1 MTGCEHGPGHLGS
14 TETGAENFWVVAKR
28 LSSMTERERISGIRS
43 GFEVDWLFAAKA
55 AFGLDDSAIA
65 RFADTSVR
73 TLRQRLKGRTL
84 LSPTA
89 SERVDRLAQ
98 LTVNAENVFETR
110 TAARDWML
118 IPNDALGGSAPLDLC
133 KTEIGG
139 RQVRRALH
147 AIEWGSVV

>member
-1 MTGCEHGPGHLGS
+1 MTGCEHDPRDLGS
-14 TETGAENFWVVAKR
+14 TETGAENFWVIAKK
-28 LSSMTERERISGIRS
+28 LSSMTERQRISGIRS

-65 RFADTSVR
+65 RFADISIR
-73 TLRQRLKGRTL
+73 TLRQRLKGRIL
-84 LSPTA
+84 LSSTA

-110 TAARDWML
+110 SAARDWMI
-118 IPNDALGGSAPLDLC
+118 IPNDALGGSAPLYLC

-147 AIEWGSVV
+147 ATEWGSVV